1 MPAAVQIRSR
11 ANRVKLFKKFLRH
24 STPNFRCTHN
34 SRLTPRKNMEGMWK
48 HSKFF
53 SSQIKKG
60 VSAKPSKKTSLLDKQ
75 LKAEPKKRGKRGILK
90 KTETGKKPVVIKK
103 LKKKKY
109 VQFGKGKAYHK
120 QAAQEAREYEGYS
133 FASGKA
139 HHEAAR
145 TFGARGDTPEAVFE
159 READAA
165 GRRTG
170 QLVRKRT
177 AAGQKM
183 FRQKRARR
191 MRTV

>member
-1 MPAAVQIRSR
+1 MPAAVQTRSR

-24 STPNFRCTHN
+24 ATPNFRCTHN

-48 HSKFF
+48 HAKYF

-60 VSAKPSKKTSLLDKQ
+60 VSAKPSKKQSLLDKQ

-90 KTETGKKPVVIKK
+90 KTETRKPAVVIKK
-103 LKKKKY
+103 LKQKKY

-120 QAAQEAREYEGYS
+120 EAAQEAVEYEGFK
-133 FASGKA
+133 FASGRA

-145 TFGARGDTPEAVFE
+145 TYGARGDRPEQVYE
-159 READAA
+159 RELDAHGQRR
-165 GRRTG
+165 GR
-170 QLVRKRT
+170 LVKKRT

-191 MRTV
+191 MRIV

>member
-1 MPAAVQIRSR
+1 
-11 ANRVKLFKKFLRH
+11 
-24 STPNFRCTHN
+24 
-34 SRLTPRKNMEGMWK
+34 MEGFWK

-53 SSQIKKG
+53 ASQIKKG
-60 VSAKPSKKTSLLDKQ
+60 VSAKPSKKQSLLDKT

-90 KTETGKKPVVIKK
+90 KTETGKKPVIIKK
-103 LKKKKY
+103 LKPKKY

-120 QAAQEAREYEGYS
+120 QAAQEQQEYEGHS
-133 FASGKA
+133 FVSGRA

-145 TFGARGDTPEAVFE
+145 TYGARGDKPEAVYE
-159 READAA
+159 RELDVAT

-170 QLVRKRT
+170 KQKRT

-191 MRTV
+191 MRIV